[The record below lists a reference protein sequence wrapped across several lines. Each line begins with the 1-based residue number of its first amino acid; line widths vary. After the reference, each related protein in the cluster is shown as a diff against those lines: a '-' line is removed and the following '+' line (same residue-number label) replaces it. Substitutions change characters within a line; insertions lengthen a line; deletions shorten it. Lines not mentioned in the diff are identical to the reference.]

1 MCPALCVCP
10 LVPGRKPTM
19 GLLNVSIL
27 LFFGLAVSG
36 AFEDE
41 QQLLENGTSLVL
53 PEAPAESPEEPMDEN
68 STGGCPRPW
77 RQYGSRCFVFV
88 NHNLRWVDAQRYCI
102 HYGAS
107 LASIHNVYEDRFV
120 QHITRSGRRG
130 FITAWV
136 GGTDAVREG
145 AWLWIDSTSFNYTR
159 WNPGEPNNYGNE
171 NCLSINSG
179 AHRGWNDLHCEKA
192 LPFVCARRI

>member
-1 MCPALCVCP
+1 MSEAL
-10 LVPGRKPTM
+10 
-19 GLLNVSIL
+19 
-27 LFFGLAVSG
+27 
-36 AFEDE
+36 
-41 QQLLENGTSLVL
+41 
-53 PEAPAESPEEPMDEN
+53 AP
-68 STGGCPRPW
+68 
-77 RQYGSRCFVFV
+77 
-88 NHNLRWVDAQRYCI
+88 RYCI

-171 NCLSINSG
+171 NCLSINFGG
-179 AHRGWNDLHCEKA
+179 AFKISSPHAHSRKA
-192 LPFVCARRI
+192 SLPVHEVRDALAPDIVAQ